1 MQDWIKMRTDLYR
14 DPKVSIMADHLMK
27 PEGLLAQHVKR
38 NTGGDMTVTRDVMR
52 CATVGATLA
61 TWGVMRHRGKRNG
74 DDLVCNGVTLAV
86 IDDISDLPGFGEA
99 MKACGWVVDE
109 NGGIKFPRFFSEYN
123 VQVDDKG
130 KSSAAARQARY
141 RASKKPKSDGDSNVT
156 GGATGDGREEES
168 REEKLATN
176 RDDQNGKPEHPGGI
190 DDVIIPKK
198 MQTTECQH
206 AAAQWMAYLDE
217 KGLGDKRP
225 DGAIALQ
232 AWWAQMARIGPKDF
246 PIMVERSISGAHWSV
261 KVLPDPTKDFAGPA
275 RVSKP
280 TEDRTDWHQALTVC
294 RRYPSGSQQDSE
306 ERKIQMTPEQ
316 LQAARAVGFQRIA
329 GSTSFDAKQIEAE
342 FLHALK
348 GVKL

>member
-1 MQDWIKMRTDLYR
+1 MSGDWIKIEHWTQDK
-14 DPKVSIMADHLMK
+14 PEVFVMADELGIDPDAVLGK
-27 PEGLLAQHVKR
+27 LVRIWVWADQQTFDGNAVSVTFSLLDRVSGQKGFADALLKAGWLKRVDDGVQFVNFDRHNGETAKTRALTAKRVKKHR
-38 NTGGDMTVTRDVMR
+38 SGNGV
-52 CATVGATLA
+52 ATLKDGIGNA
-61 TWGVMRHRGKRNG
+61 
-74 DDLVCNGVTLAV
+74 DGVTLT
-86 IDDISDLPGFGEA
+86 LPE
-99 MKACGWVVDE
+99 K
-109 NGGIKFPRFFSEYN
+109 R
-123 VQVDDKG
+123 
-130 KSSAAARQARY
+130 
-141 RASKKPKSDGDSNVT
+141 
-156 GGATGDGREEES
+156 
-168 REEKLATN
+168 REEKNVATN
-176 RDDQNGKPEHPGGI
+176 RDDQNAKPEHLGGI

-198 MQTTECQH
+198 MQTPECQH

-232 AWWAQMARIGPKDF
+232 AWWSQMARIGPKDF

-280 TEDRTDWHQALTVC
+280 TEDRNDWHQALTVC

-329 GSTSFDAKQIEAE
+329 GATSYDVKQIEAE
-342 FLHALK
+342 FQHAMK
-348 GVKL
+348 GAKP